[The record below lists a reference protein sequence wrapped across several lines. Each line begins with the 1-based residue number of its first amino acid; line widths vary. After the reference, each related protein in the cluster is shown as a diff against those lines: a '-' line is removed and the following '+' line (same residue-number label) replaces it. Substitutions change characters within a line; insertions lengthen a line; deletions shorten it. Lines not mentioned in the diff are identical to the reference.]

1 MNLSSL
7 VRSNSARIVVGG
19 LVLMALL
26 AMSLPAL
33 RLERG
38 AGLLLPFAPSPQGGV
53 GTLADRADWFIW
65 LFRGL
70 LAVAIVA
77 LPLYIVINLF
87 SPEGRRRLL
96 ADLILFAVIW
106 AAASYLADHPLTP
119 VNPAAETQ
127 QQAEE
132 EGPPDGTEGAQ
143 PLPAFSARIEPWMM
157 VAAAGGLAAAGALAA
172 YLIMRRMPRPEPAAD
187 DALESLADEAQA
199 ALTSL
204 SEGDSLENDIVSC
217 YVQMSRILR
226 DARGIERSR
235 AMTPAEFQTELV
247 RRGLP
252 AEPVSQLT
260 QLFEQVRYG
269 RQAAGEAEQKRAAE
283 SLAAVVAYCRGRA

>member
-106 AAASYLADHPLTP
+106 AAASYLADHPLTGGYP
-119 VNPAAETQ
+119 VI
-127 QQAEE
+127 
-132 EGPPDGTEGAQ
+132 GC
-143 PLPAFSARIEPWMM
+143 
-157 VAAAGGLAAAGALAA
+157 VATHHLDLAA
-172 YLIMRRMPRPEPAAD
+172 
-187 DALESLADEAQA
+187 Q
-199 ALTSL
+199 
-204 SEGDSLENDIVSC
+204 
-217 YVQMSRILR
+217 
-226 DARGIERSR
+226 
-235 AMTPAEFQTELV
+235 
-247 RRGLP
+247 LP
-252 AEPVSQLT
+252 V
-260 QLFEQVRYG
+260 G
-269 RQAAGEAEQKRAAE
+269 
-283 SLAAVVAYCRGRA
+283 AVVRFRVVTRFAEVG